1 METGSVQLVNAAKA
15 AHWFKLPAFFEEVER
30 ILCPNGILSM
40 FSNAP
45 CILSFEDFYSSKV
58 ANELLRTLNVVN
70 YAYIWI
76 YI

>member
-1 METGSVQLVNAAKA
+1 VETGSVQLVNAAKA

-45 CILSFEDFYSSKV
+45 CILSFEDFYNSKV
-58 ANELLRTLNVVN
+58 SNELLGALNVVG
-70 YAYIWI
+70 YAYH